1 MNRGNWWSGC
11 GVGAASEL
19 CGVRCVSQRALTGRV
34 ILRAVHE
41 NRNPDLLWAISIRG
55 AAPSRRSLPVSSTAR
70 ATFLHFAI
78 NLRPPIPPRPR
89 SAALAPSR
97 RPSISALINL
107 PSRRGPHSRRWTSQ
121 LFLSPLT
128 TPSIAPLVTPL
139 PRGAPSIN
147 HAPNSRSASLDL
159 SLPSAHPL
167 KTLISISCLHSVS

>member
-1 MNRGNWWSGC
+1 MNRGIWWGGC
-11 GVGAASEL
+11 GVRSASEL

-34 ILRAVHE
+34 ICE
-41 NRNPDLLWAISIRG
+41 NRHSDLLWANISIRG
-55 AAPSRRSLPVSSTAR
+55 AARRSLDGLS
-70 ATFLHFAI
+70 
-78 NLRPPIPPRPR
+78 PPLPQPALPFCTLPSIYDPPPPPR

-97 RPSISALINL
+97 LPSASALINL

-121 LFLSPLT
+121 LSLSPLT
-128 TPSIAPLVTPL
+128 TPSIAPFVVPL

-147 HAPNSRSASLDL
+147 HASNSRSASLDL